1 MALNTATLCKKQIES
16 DTHRIVGQY
25 WSRHGK
31 VATYAAEDVPMSL
44 WVLITTNPASDYFT
58 ANLSLGMTA
67 IKVCQLTH
75 NFTLNVT
82 KVTEQKRRGFSCVNV
97 VLFTPSILCYYIT
110 YKKTNLISTS
120 GKRGSTNYHINWVW
134 YIDQRYRIL
143 ELNMT
148 LTDSNT

>member
-1 MALNTATLCKKQIES
+1 MLF
-16 DTHRIVGQY
+16 Y
-25 WSRHGK
+25 
-31 VATYAAEDVPMSL
+31 SL
-44 WVLITTNPASDYFT
+44 PAFF
-58 ANLSLGMTA
+58 
-67 IKVCQLTH
+67 V
-75 NFTLNVT
+75 
-82 KVTEQKRRGFSCVNV
+82 
-97 VLFTPSILCYYIT
+97 IT